1 MCNKSERQIKV
12 TFCKGVRFWGGG
24 TKNFGK
30 SVQKSTNNGD
40 GLKIFQA
47 TNVTNNRD
55 GFMISKIFREILLH
69 ILVQIFQADVNFGKS
84 LAV

>member
-1 MCNKSERQIKV
+1 MCNKSELQIKM
-12 TFCKGVRFWGGG
+12 TFCRGVRFWGGG

-40 GLKIFQA
+40 GLMIFQA

-55 GFMISKIFREILLH
+55 GFIISRNILRNIITH
-69 ILVQIFQADVNFGKS
+69 ISSDISG
-84 LAV
+84 

>member
-1 MCNKSERQIKV
+1 MCNKSERQIKM
-12 TFCKGVRFWGGG
+12 TFCRGVRFGGV

-40 GLKIFQA
+40 GLMIFQA

-55 GFMISKIFREILLH
+55 GFIISRNILRNIITH
-69 ILVQIFQADVNFGKS
+69 ISSDISG
-84 LAV
+84 

>member
-12 TFCKGVRFWGGG
+12 TFCKGVRFWVGGG

-40 GLKIFQA
+40 GLMIFQA

-55 GFMISKIFREILLH
+55 GFIISRNILRNIITH
-69 ILVQIFQADVNFGKS
+69 ISSDISG
-84 LAV
+84 

>member
-1 MCNKSERQIKV
+1 MCNKSERQIKM
-12 TFCKGVRFWGGG
+12 TFCKGVRFGGG

-30 SVQKSTNNGD
+30 SVQKSKNNGD
-40 GLKIFQA
+40 DLMIFHA
-47 TNVTNNRD
+47 THITNNRD

>member
-1 MCNKSERQIKV
+1 MGGVPKKKITFQGISFKNAEQIKV
-12 TFCKGVRFWGGG
+12 MFCEGVRFWGG

-40 GLKIFQA
+40 GLMIFQA

-55 GFMISKIFREILLH
+55 GFVIRKIF
-69 ILVQIFQADVNFGKS
+69 
-84 LAV
+84 

>member
-1 MCNKSERQIKV
+1 MCNKSERQIKM
-12 TFCKGVRFWGGG
+12 TFCRGVRFGEGGG

-40 GLKIFQA
+40 GLMIFQA

-55 GFMISKIFREILLH
+55 GFIISRNILRNIITH
-69 ILVQIFQADVNFGKS
+69 ISSDISG
-84 LAV
+84 